1 MSKINDAFN
10 FLKPCYKIY
19 NFREKENPPLWGM
32 GVVATAIAVNFFG
45 SLAQK
50 ELKVMIIDD
59 YPDSSQTLLTFGLA
73 LLQILSAVLVFQSSS
88 ISFSGSP
95 TNREAAILATFAHAG
110 WLYLTSYRLWGQD
123 TGASVSYG
131 ALEPIFCILLLCIA
145 AGIPTELSK
154 VGAVAAICLGTGM
167 MTADFSILIDKTA
180 LIRII
185 AALFCLSQNMIIK
198 HLYDSNVKISLRGQ
212 NTLLSVLASGT
223 VTAVLFGL
231 AVSSTMV
238 VPAMIIVV
246 SCLLSVVSLHLTF
259 MLLSLY
265 DNTTAVVFMLWAQV
279 VDTVVFV
286 SSVSRPDI
294 LLIPVGAVLFA
305 LGHYYYFK
313 DGVESGTIHLNMK
326 RGEYGFKVVKKNDA
340 HFTHFSQALFT

>member
-1 MSKINDAFN
+1 MARLLECADAN
-10 FLKPCYKIY
+10 SDPLHVCVCVGALRERLAKMLTAVSDT
-19 NFREKENPPLWGM
+19 EKENPPLWGM

-167 MTADFSILIDKTA
+167 MTAT
-180 LIRII
+180 
-185 AALFCLSQNMIIK
+185 SQ
-198 HLYDSNVKISLRGQ
+198 
-212 NTLLSVLASGT
+212 
-223 VTAVLFGL
+223 F
-231 AVSSTMV
+231 
-238 VPAMIIVV
+238 
-246 SCLLSVVSLHLTF
+246 
-259 MLLSLY
+259 
-265 DNTTAVVFMLWAQV
+265 
-279 VDTVVFV
+279 
-286 SSVSRPDI
+286 
-294 LLIPVGAVLFA
+294 
-305 LGHYYYFK
+305 
-313 DGVESGTIHLNMK
+313 
-326 RGEYGFKVVKKNDA
+326 
-340 HFTHFSQALFT
+340 

>member
-1 MSKINDAFN
+1 
-10 FLKPCYKIY
+10 
-19 NFREKENPPLWGM
+19 
-32 GVVATAIAVNFFG
+32 
-45 SLAQK
+45 
-50 ELKVMIIDD
+50 
-59 YPDSSQTLLTFGLA
+59 
-73 LLQILSAVLVFQSSS
+73 
-88 ISFSGSP
+88 
-95 TNREAAILATFAHAG
+95 
-110 WLYLTSYRLWGQD
+110 
-123 TGASVSYG
+123 
-131 ALEPIFCILLLCIA
+131 
-145 AGIPTELSK
+145 
-154 VGAVAAICLGTGM
+154 
-167 MTADFSILIDKTA
+167 
-180 LIRII
+180 
-185 AALFCLSQNMIIK
+185 MIIK

-326 RGEYGFKVVKKNDA
+326 RVGVNEMITRLQFVLYA
-340 HFTHFSQALFT
+340 CSIIALLAIVFQPKLSERDINILSYVGLDRIARKLLSLSADHQ